1 MKIRLEIKKL
11 QYDINREATKYQLY
25 HQAKLISINILL
37 VKKYYLVINNKELN
51 KLNLLILLWE
61 NLANTQKLTIK
72 NIIPEDV
79 LNDEAKKEMDK
90 IMEIEKTVIREILI
104 YRASEYI
111 YTIVNFFKQ
120 ANPLAG
126 IFIIVKLL

>member
-1 MKIRLEIKKL
+1 MTIEDQIRDKKH

-61 NLANTQKLTIK
+61 KLWKNKQKQ
-72 NIIPEDV
+72 DV

-90 IMEIEKTVIREILI
+90 SMEIEKTVIREILI

-111 YTIVNFFKQ
+111 YIQ
-120 ANPLAG
+120 L
-126 IFIIVKLL
+126 

>member
-1 MKIRLEIKKL
+1 MKLKKRW
-11 QYDINREATKYQLY
+11 I
-25 HQAKLISINILL
+25 
-37 VKKYYLVINNKELN
+37 V
-51 KLNLLILLWE
+51 
-61 NLANTQKLTIK
+61 
-72 NIIPEDV
+72 
-79 LNDEAKKEMDK
+79 
-90 IMEIEKTVIREILI
+90 EKTVIREILI